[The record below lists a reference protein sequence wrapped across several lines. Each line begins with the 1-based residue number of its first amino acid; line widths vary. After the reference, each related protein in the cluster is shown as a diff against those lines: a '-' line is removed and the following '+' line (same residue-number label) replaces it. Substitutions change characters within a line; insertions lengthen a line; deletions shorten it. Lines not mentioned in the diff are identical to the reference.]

1 MAPANRPSAHDTNAS
16 LVDEFIAQAEVV
28 ETTRKKYRTHLTEF
42 CCWLETQV
50 GADADVCA
58 VTTAEVARFMAYLR
72 SGDRWA
78 KSDVRKVGRDSP
90 SPSTRKNFH
99 ASLASFYRYLTS
111 VALVSRNPLIGI
123 DTPKVPHKPG
133 LRLTAEE
140 VRELLADRGH
150 PRERMQVYLLTFTGA
165 RSDEVRSLTW
175 QDVDFSNQTLL
186 VRGKG
191 EKYRVIDIHPR
202 LMPELRRWYLYQ
214 DDYASRYPKVREA
227 KQDPDT
233 DYVLMTMGG
242 KKVPH
247 STMIRQLKRR
257 AAKAGLHLNET
268 TDRDN
273 CSKVSPHTLRR
284 TFASILLNDGHYL
297 DAVADVLGH
306 TSLNTTRKHYA
317 FSSTERRK
325 ATIRGFN
332 V

>member
-1 MAPANRPSAHDTNAS
+1 
-16 LVDEFIAQAEVV
+16 
-28 ETTRKKYRTHLTEF
+28 
-42 CCWLETQV
+42 
-50 GADADVCA
+50 
-58 VTTAEVARFMAYLR
+58 
-72 SGDRWA
+72 
-78 KSDVRKVGRDSP
+78 
-90 SPSTRKNFH
+90 
-99 ASLASFYRYLTS
+99 
-111 VALVSRNPLIGI
+111 
-123 DTPKVPHKPG
+123 
-133 LRLTAEE
+133 
-140 VRELLADRGH
+140 
-150 PRERMQVYLLTFTGA
+150 
-165 RSDEVRSLTW
+165 
-175 QDVDFSNQTLL
+175 
-186 VRGKG
+186 
-191 EKYRVIDIHPR
+191 
-202 LMPELRRWYLYQ
+202 MPELRRWYLYQ